1 MFCLLLLFSSKGI
14 FGFVKKINKNV
25 VDMCPRTRQPLRR
38 LLVARVVGFG
48 GCNRDFASSFDL
60 SRYPLPL

>member
-48 GCNRDFASSFDL
+48 GCNRDFTSSFDL